1 MEVTKLTT
9 IVDRIDHF
17 QRIPA
22 ISSLLLSNESLA
34 NFNRKRALVIPLN
47 YNLLDSQN
55 NLTHVNRVI
64 CAKDGAK
71 VTRHV
76 RSHEWN

>member
-1 MEVTKLTT
+1 M
-9 IVDRIDHF
+9 DHDGGSY
-17 QRIPA
+17 RPL
-22 ISSLLLSNESLA
+22 STHSRDLLSSEQGIA
-34 NFNRKRALVIPLN
+34 QPLN

-71 VTRHV
+71 VTGHV
-76 RSHEWN
+76 RGHERN